1 MQSQHYYLANPNQ
14 TQVIFSKILTQV
26 LALYERFVPHEV
38 RNRRN
43 IHLQKQSDVVV
54 IASYLWAI
62 QEGRRTASAISRAIR
77 HNLFPDNFPEHS
89 RFCRICQ
96 NLAQSIQRMRYF
108 MVLDLCQTCS
118 FGLIDSF
125 PCALC
130 HPIRNMRATLLSEVA
145 DIGYNATKKIHYY
158 GLKFSVLVSDSGFPI
173 DYVITPASIYDG
185 DVALELLEN
194 SPFPIVYGDKGY
206 VDRQTKA
213 ALVDCGIQLISQ
225 LRKNMMGYSWL
236 ENYKISRL
244 RKTVETVFSSLEQ
257 FGMEALR
264 CQNIQALKFK
274 TEAILLI
281 YSLLLKSSHTE
292 FGISLKYS
300 LAYA

>member
-1 MQSQHYYLANPNQ
+1 MSDLFPMRFEIGEISTYKNSLMSLLSL
-14 TQVIFSKILTQV
+14 VIFGQFK
-26 LALYERFVPHEV
+26 R
-38 RNRRN
+38 
-43 IHLQKQSDVVV
+43 LQD
-54 IASYLWAI
+54 
-62 QEGRRTASAISRAIR
+62 ASAIYRAIR
-77 HNLFPDNFPEHS
+77 HNLFPDNFPERS

-96 NLAQSIQRMRYF
+96 NLAQSIQRMHYF

-173 DYVITPASIYDG
+173 DYVVTPASIYDG

-213 ALVDCGIQLISQ
+213 ALADCGIQLISQ
-225 LRKNMMGYSWL
+225 LRKNMVGYSWL

-244 RKTVETVFSSLEQ
+244 RKPVETVFSSLEQ

-264 CQNIQALKFK
+264 CRNIQALKFK

>member
-1 MQSQHYYLANPNQ
+1 
-14 TQVIFSKILTQV
+14 
-26 LALYERFVPHEV
+26 
-38 RNRRN
+38 
-43 IHLQKQSDVVV
+43 
-54 IASYLWAI
+54 
-62 QEGRRTASAISRAIR
+62 
-77 HNLFPDNFPEHS
+77 
-89 RFCRICQ
+89 RICQ

-264 CQNIQALKFK
+264 CRNIQALKFK

-300 LAYA
+300 LA

>member
-1 MQSQHYYLANPNQ
+1 MQSQHDYLANPNQ

-26 LALYERFVPHEV
+26 LALYERFVPYEV

-62 QEGRRTASAISRAIR
+62 QEGCRTASAIYRAIR
-77 HNLFPDNFPEHS
+77 HNLFPDNFPERS

-145 DIGYNATKKIHYY
+145 DIGYNAT
-158 GLKFSVLVSDSGFPI
+158 
-173 DYVITPASIYDG
+173 
-185 DVALELLEN
+185 
-194 SPFPIVYGDKGY
+194 
-206 VDRQTKA
+206 
-213 ALVDCGIQLISQ
+213 
-225 LRKNMMGYSWL
+225 
-236 ENYKISRL
+236 
-244 RKTVETVFSSLEQ
+244 
-257 FGMEALR
+257 
-264 CQNIQALKFK
+264 
-274 TEAILLI
+274 
-281 YSLLLKSSHTE
+281 
-292 FGISLKYS
+292 
-300 LAYA
+300 

>member
-38 RNRRN
+38 RNRQN

-62 QEGRRTASAISRAIR
+62 QESCRTASAIYRAIR
-77 HNLFPDNFPEHS
+77 HNLFPERS

-130 HPIRNMRATLLSEVA
+130 HTIRNMRATLLSEVA

-173 DYVITPASIYDG
+173 DYVVTLASIYDG

-213 ALVDCGIQLISQ
+213 ALADCGIQLISQ
-225 LRKNMMGYSWL
+225 LRKNMIGYSWL

-244 RKTVETVFSSLEQ
+244 RKPVETVFSSLEQ

-264 CQNIQALKFK
+264 CRNIQALKFK

>member
-26 LALYERFVPHEV
+26 LALYERFVPYEV

-43 IHLQKQSDVVV
+43 IRLQKQSDVVV

-62 QEGRRTASAISRAIR
+62 QEGCRTASAIYRAIR
-77 HNLFPDNFPEHS
+77 HNLFPDNFPERS

-158 GLKFSVLVSDSGFPI
+158 GLKFSVLVSDNGFPI
-173 DYVITPASIYDG
+173 DYVVTPASIYDG

-213 ALVDCGIQLISQ
+213 ALADCGIQL
-225 LRKNMMGYSWL
+225 
-236 ENYKISRL
+236 
-244 RKTVETVFSSLEQ
+244 
-257 FGMEALR
+257 
-264 CQNIQALKFK
+264 
-274 TEAILLI
+274 
-281 YSLLLKSSHTE
+281 
-292 FGISLKYS
+292 
-300 LAYA
+300 

>member
-62 QEGRRTASAISRAIR
+62 QEGCRTASAIYRAIR
-77 HNLFPDNFPEHS
+77 HNLFPDNFPERS
-89 RFCRICQ
+89 RFYRICQ

-130 HPIRNMRATLLSEVA
+130 HPIRNMRVTLLSEVA

-158 GLKFSVLVSDSGFPI
+158 GLKFSVLVSDNGFPI
-173 DYVITPASIYDG
+173 DYVVTPASIYDG

-194 SPFPIVYGDKGY
+194 SPFPIVYGGKGY
-206 VDRQTKA
+206 VDRQ
-213 ALVDCGIQLISQ
+213 
-225 LRKNMMGYSWL
+225 
-236 ENYKISRL
+236 ISRL
-244 RKTVETVFSSLEQ
+244 WHPVNFSTQKKHDRLFMARKLQNKSIEETSGDCIF
-257 FGMEALR
+257 
-264 CQNIQALKFK
+264 
-274 TEAILLI
+274 
-281 YSLLLKSSHTE
+281 
-292 FGISLKYS
+292 
-300 LAYA
+300 

>member
-14 TQVIFSKILTQV
+14 IQVIFSKILTQV

-54 IASYLWAI
+54 LASYLWAI
-62 QEGRRTASAISRAIR
+62 QEGCRTASAIYRAIR
-77 HNLFPDNFPEHS
+77 HNLFPERS

-125 PCALC
+125 PSALC

-158 GLKFSVLVSDSGFPI
+158 GLKFSFLVSDSGFPI
-173 DYVITPASIYDG
+173 DYVVTPASIYDG

-244 RKTVETVFSSLEQ
+244 RKPVEIVFSSLEQ

-264 CQNIQALKFK
+264 CRNIQALKFK